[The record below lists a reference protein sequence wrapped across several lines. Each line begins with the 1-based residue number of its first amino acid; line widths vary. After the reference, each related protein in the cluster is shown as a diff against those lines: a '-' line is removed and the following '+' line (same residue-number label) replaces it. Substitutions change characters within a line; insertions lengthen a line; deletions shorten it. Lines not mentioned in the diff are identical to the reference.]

1 MLGTRIYLI
10 GAGQV
15 ARTHAAAVRQLPGS
29 NFQLSVTDVNAQSL
43 ARFAEEFPDAAVY
56 GEVATMLEELSSPED
71 IVIVATPPV
80 THFELAAHALR
91 TGRHVLCEKPL
102 TMNKEQAECLLDLA
116 RSQGRLLGCCS
127 ARFLGVPTTEEVK
140 RIVGDNELGRLYH
153 VRFIHRQQ
161 RNRPGVEHQPSSTWF
176 LDRRESGGGVL
187 MDWGPYD
194 IAVLNDVL
202 CPVRVEVL
210 SAWMATP
217 ETVLRLPSKAVFDV
231 ETHVAA
237 SLRYHLASGEVVN
250 VSYERSSCTHG
261 SEGSI
266 AEIEGSRGAVTW
278 DWLSSAA
285 SSIVSRAYDQ
295 EGKVVHSEKAVDAT
309 SEISLMD
316 RPLVY
321 FYRKM
326 LGESSAAIVDEQAVF
341 NFACLQA
348 IYACA
353 ESGIT
358 QTVSLELRR

>member
-10 GAGQV
+10 GAGHV
-15 ARTHAAAVRQLPGS
+15 ARTHAAAIRKLSGS
-29 NFQLSVTDVNAQSL
+29 DFQLSVTDVNADMRSS
-43 ARFAEEFPDAAVY
+43 FADEFPEARVY
-56 GEVATMLEELSSPED
+56 GDVAGMLEDPPSPED
-71 IVIVATPPV
+71 IVVVATPPV
-80 THFELAAHALR
+80 THFELAAQALR

-102 TMNKEQAECLLDLA
+102 TMSNEQAERLLELA
-116 RSQGRLLGCCS
+116 RSQGRMLGCCS
-127 ARFLGVPTTEEVK
+127 DRFLGAPTTEEVK
-140 RIVGDNELGRLYH
+140 RLVASDELGRLYH
-153 VRFIHRQQ
+153 VRFVHRLQ
-161 RNRPGVEHQPSSTWF
+161 RNRPGVEHQPSSSWF
-176 LDRRESGGGVL
+176 LDRGQSGGGVL

-194 IAVLNDVL
+194 ISILNDVL
-202 CPVRVEVL
+202 SPVRVDVL
-210 SAWMATP
+210 SAWTANP

-266 AEIEGSRGAVTW
+266 AEIEGTKGAVTW
-278 DWLSSAA
+278 DWLSSAE
-285 SSIVSRAYDQ
+285 SSIVSRSYDQ

-309 SEISLMD
+309 SEISFMD

-326 LGESSAAIVDEQAVF
+326 LGESSVAIVDEQAVF
-341 NFACLQA
+341 NFSCLQA

-353 ESGIT
+353 ESGTT
-358 QTVSLELRR
+358 QTASLELRR